1 MEVTGSR
8 SWTHV
13 VVVGLAALREEGFGV
28 GAEVQ
33 QLRGVRVHRVELLG
47 RGHARGGAALAVPH
61 AARSL
66 TCPETHARFR
76 GERWQRAG
84 GCSLPAST
92 RPRSMVRGTSTYG
105 DWSGVGQGMDIA
117 KMDVLGRGFYPSC
130 ATKRGRG

>member
-1 MEVTGSR
+1 MEVTGSVH
-8 SWTHV
+8 WTHV

-84 GCSLPAST
+84 GCSLPA
-92 RPRSMVRGTSTYG
+92 
-105 DWSGVGQGMDIA
+105 
-117 KMDVLGRGFYPSC
+117 
-130 ATKRGRG
+130 